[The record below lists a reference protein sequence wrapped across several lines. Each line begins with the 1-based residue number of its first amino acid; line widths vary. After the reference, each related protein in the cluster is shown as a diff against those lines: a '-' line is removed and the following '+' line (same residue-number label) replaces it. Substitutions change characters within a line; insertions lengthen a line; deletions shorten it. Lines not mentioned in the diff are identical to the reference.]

1 MRTLATIE
9 GTSALV
15 GRPYAL
21 GADPPQ
27 QAFELGHMAP
37 DALEIEARKLEDSGR
52 RARDDGRSPLARQE
66 QRDLTAHITGTELL
80 CPTVS
85 QSNFGFALFDE
96 VDGGSVGVAPD
107 QLGACLDLH
116 FAQHVC
122 ELVEL
127 GCRQIGEDRER

>member
-1 MRTLATIE
+1 MRTVATIE

-21 GADPPQ
+21 GADALQ
-27 QAFELGHMAP
+27 QAFELGHTAP
-37 DALEIEARKLEDSGR
+37 DAFEIETRELEEPGR
-52 RARDDGRSPLARQE
+52 RARDDGCSTLARQE
-66 QRDLTAHITGTELL
+66 ERDLTAHVTGTELL

-85 QSNFGFALFDE
+85 HSNFGFAPLYE
-96 VDGGSVGVAPD
+96 VNSGPVRVAPD
-107 QLGACLDLH
+107 ELGACLDLH

-122 ELVEL
+122 ELLEL

>member
-1 MRTLATIE
+1 MRTVATIE

-15 GRPYAL
+15 GRSYAL
-21 GADPPQ
+21 GAHAPQ

-37 DALEIEARKLEDSGR
+37 DAFEIETRELEEPGR
-52 RARDDGRSPLARQE
+52 RARDDGCSPLARQE
-66 QRDLTAHITGTELL
+66 ERDLTAHVTGAELL

-85 QSNFGFALFDE
+85 HSNFGFALLYE
-96 VDGGSVGVAPD
+96 VDSGSVGVAPD
-107 QLGACLDLH
+107 ELGACLDLH

>member
-1 MRTLATIE
+1 MRTVATIE

-15 GRPYAL
+15 GRSYAL
-21 GADPPQ
+21 GADAPQ

-37 DALEIEARKLEDSGR
+37 DAFEIETSELEEPGR
-52 RARDDGRSPLARQE
+52 RARDDGCSPLARQE
-66 QRDLTAHITGTELL
+66 ERDLTTHVTGTKLL
-80 CPTVS
+80 YPTIS
-85 QSNFGFALFDE
+85 QSNFGLALLYE
-96 VDGGSVGVAPD
+96 VNSGSVGVAPD
-107 QLGACLDLH
+107 ELDACLDLH